1 MLDRCPA
8 RQELKCMIL
17 VQPKLSVLQG
27 PKGVVLRLQR
37 SQVVGIGFVGAGE
50 IVTLVQDLKIICPD
64 LGHK

>member
-1 MLDRCPA
+1 
-8 RQELKCMIL
+8 MIL